1 MFTAASCIFVAM
13 HTRILFLALG
23 ISLSIFSCGPQ
34 KSATPAD
41 APQTDAP
48 TDGNAEAS
56 APAPEP
62 NYTTVK
68 GTGAL
73 AGLIPDGYEIV
84 KGEAG
89 EIMAIGEL
97 NGDNFEDAAIL
108 IQTLDEEQGSAAI
121 LVVHGEAGDKFRF
134 GEMSGNLGP
143 EPLSYPD
150 PEQLKIEKGVLI
162 FHYQSMR
169 WSADLKFRKEAKY
182 GDLRLIGT
190 DTDNYGNAVHDGAG
204 SSSTNY
210 LTGQRISNYM
220 SWDESKGDLVE
231 LPEKREKVSTQLR
244 AFSGYNDDSLYNG
257 L

>member
-1 MFTAASCIFVAM
+1 MP
-13 HTRILFLALG
+13 TRILLFALL
-23 ISLSIFSCGPQ
+23 ISLVAFSCGSKKSTPSTDGPQ
-34 KSATPAD
+34 AD
-41 APQTDAP
+41 AQ
-48 TDGNAEAS
+48 TDGNAA
-56 APAPEP
+56 AANPTPEP

-73 AGLIPDGYEIV
+73 AGLIPKGYEIV

-89 EIMAIGEL
+89 EIMAKGEL

-121 LVVHGEAGDKFRF
+121 IVLHGEPDGKFRF

-150 PEQLKIEKGVLI
+150 PDQLKVEKGVLI

-182 GDLRLIGT
+182 GDLRLIGS

-220 SWDESKGDLVE
+220 SWDEAKGDLVD